1 MRMVDQHGNPWGGGV
16 KNEAD
21 DHDHNGDDDEE
32 WCNEDEDGTRME
44 IKRVIMSCMVGR
56 GGDDECEHESEDG

>member
-32 WCNEDEDGTRME
+32 WCNEDGTRM
-44 IKRVIMSCMVGR
+44 KMKS
-56 GGDDECEHESEDG
+56 GDHELHGEEGW